1 MMNEELNQ
9 EFIDYSEKGLK
20 EIVDIFQSLLEGDD
34 VQKLCKE
41 AEVLKACFYKNLR
54 KEKIAAGYQA
64 AVVDGT
70 AGPEG
75 AAETPAEEAEAAS
88 DTVSVNPFA
97 EIERGFKE
105 LYGQYRAI
113 RSRNAAELEKKREE
127 NYAAKLA
134 LIEELKVLL
143 DAKED
148 LKDTFPAFR
157 DIQARWREVGPVP
170 QGKVKDLYDTYQ
182 HYVEMF
188 YDYVKINRE
197 FRDLDFKKNLE
208 AKIELCE
215 KAEALVNEEN
225 VVEAFRTL
233 QKYHEEWKELGPV
246 DKENR
251 ESIWER
257 FRAATA
263 AVNRRHQTHFESMKG
278 NQQENLEAKT
288 ALCEKVEALLG
299 QEIKDSGTW
308 NRLSKEIEDIQNEWR
323 TIGFAS
329 KKDNQKIYDRFRKAC
344 NDFFTK
350 KKAFYSGYK
359 DQMQENLEKKI
370 ALCEEA
376 ESLQNSEDWKETT
389 NRFIDLQKR
398 WREIGPV
405 SRKKS
410 DQVWNR
416 FRAACD
422 AFFERRDKSGAGSP
436 SRQYADNLAAK
447 RALIAEVEAFEPLE
461 SREETVAALKAFQA
475 RWNEIGFVPF
485 KEKDRV
491 QHAFKAALDAQ
502 FDRMRGEIRTTRREA
517 AVKDPVRSER
527 EKLVQEYLQKEQE
540 IATWSNNMG
549 FFAKSKNAD
558 ALLADMDKKIEAA
571 KEELAALE
579 AKIKEFDQ
587 KHEVVDEQ

>member
-20 EIVDIFQSLLEGDD
+20 EIVDIFQSLLESDD
-34 VQKLCKE
+34 VQKLCRE

-64 AVVDGT
+64 PVVDAT

-75 AAETPAEEAEAAS
+75 AAETPAEEAETAS

-215 KAEALVNEEN
+215 KAEALAEEEN

-263 AVNRRHQTHFESMKG
+263 AVNRRHQAHFESMKG

-288 ALCEKVEALLG
+288 ALCEKVEALLE

-308 NRLSKEIEDIQNEWR
+308 NRLSKEIEDIQKEWR

-491 QHAFKAALDAQ
+491 QHAFKTALDAQ

-579 AKIKEFDQ
+579 ARIKEFDQ